1 MRTGT
6 GRRAGSSRSRVLRK
20 PWGSATGS
28 LHDSVPDLGA
38 VEVEALGLGGGT
50 HVEDTLVVAGK
61 DEREAATGRLPVLEQ
76 PRRHGGSRVLAV
88 ALEKATDDVDVVR
101 TQG

>member
-1 MRTGT
+1 T

-28 LHDSVPDLGA
+28 LHDPVPDLGA
-38 VEVEALGLGGGT
+38 VQVEALGLGCGT

-61 DEREAATGRLPVLEQ
+61 DEREAATGRLPALEQ
-76 PRRHGGSRVLAV
+76 PGRDGRAGVLAV
-88 ALEKATDDVDVVR
+88 ALEQAADDVDVAR
-101 TQG
+101 AQRRD